1 LGERELCKLEVVG
14 SIPIGSTIPE
24 ARNQVSGIR
33 SCGSAF
39 STESMKSK
47 SLDPGV
53 WYFLIPDPRSL
64 FSDNVNGGIC
74 RMHSRLISN
83 TTLKTDRNCHSWRER
98 HSRGRA
104 NSFARPKRLA
114 FFLGM
119 ERMLSDQALKQGRL
133 GDALAHT
140 GDEGRSTLR

>member
-1 LGERELCKLEVVG
+1 MAGFAGCTAG
-14 SIPIGSTIPE
+14 QSPI
-24 ARNQVSGIR
+24 R
-33 SCGSAF
+33 
-39 STESMKSK
+39 
-47 SLDPGV
+47 
-53 WYFLIPDPRSL
+53 
-64 FSDNVNGGIC
+64 
-74 RMHSRLISN
+74 HSRLIAI
-83 TTLKTDRNCHSWRER
+83 THSRVER

-104 NSFARPKRLA
+104 EQFAPTRLA